1 MRFCGCNQPSWCTV
15 VRWFVMCIIPA
26 FLTDTALTFKYE
38 AIFVF
43 ISWHFLFERFHVK
56 IWHHYLFKA
65 MITCKSSRFL
75 MFKAMAAHIAYVYVC
90 SFVCSY
96 SDLLSLSLV
105 ASLFLYHLFDFGLES
120 VGNVHHSFKHSSQG
134 FQFSCFFSMQWC
146 QY

>member
-1 MRFCGCNQPSWCTV
+1 MYSCQVICDVHYTSLFNWHCSDIQIWNN
-15 VRWFVMCIIPA
+15 
-26 FLTDTALTFKYE
+26 
-38 AIFVF
+38 FVF
-43 ISWHFLFERFHVK
+43 FISRYFLFERFHVK

-65 MITCKSSRFL
+65 MITCKSSSFL
-75 MFKAMAAHIAYVYVC
+75 MFKAMAVHIVYVCVC

-96 SDLLSLSLV
+96 SDLWSLSLV
-105 ASLFLYHLFDFGLES
+105 ASLFPVSFVRFLAFES